1 MYKLNFNFLNVY
13 GDMLLDG
20 MKMTVIIV
28 AWCLLIGLVLGT
40 LMALFKQSKS
50 RILRIIATVYVDI
63 LRNTPFLVQLFFLFL
78 RTSGT
83 WNPDGCDGDGNHRP
97 GDQHKCPELRNHKG
111 RSFGC

>member
-40 LMALFKQSKS
+40 LMALFK
-50 RILRIIATVYVDI
+50 
-63 LRNTPFLVQLFFLFL
+63 
-78 RTSGT
+78 
-83 WNPDGCDGDGNHRP
+83 
-97 GDQHKCPELRNHKG
+97 
-111 RSFGC
+111 